1 MNQRVKQFFRAI
13 TAKLGEEDHAFIGR
27 YLSPDEAELFFGMHV
42 ADQYHA
48 LKVAYTAG
56 DFASEGNLQV
66 DQDLLI
72 RGALLHDI
80 GRKKGDLD
88 ILGKVFSVLMDAVF
102 PYTSRKLAC
111 EGNKGPFGRLRHM
124 MFVYYN
130 HPKIGADILR
140 GKGLRREAEM
150 AEKHHMPEAVDDSW
164 ELRLLRRA
172 DELN

>member
-1 MNQRVKQFFRAI
+1 MNQRVNQFFRAI

-72 RGALLHDI
+72 RGASENETPDCIAEPSQTHNI
-80 GRKKGDLD
+80 
-88 ILGKVFSVLMDAVF
+88 KVS
-102 PYTSRKLAC
+102 
-111 EGNKGPFGRLRHM
+111 
-124 MFVYYN
+124 
-130 HPKIGADILR
+130 
-140 GKGLRREAEM
+140 
-150 AEKHHMPEAVDDSW
+150 
-164 ELRLLRRA
+164 
-172 DELN
+172 